1 MDHRAFVY
9 AYATASD
16 RTIAAAKLLAERFGL
31 DATALENTWHR
42 DNEVRQLNEQT
53 ALADFL
59 EALVG
64 AVPVKKAK
72 KADGNSDQ
80 L

>member
-9 AYATASD
+9 AYAKASD
-16 RTIAAAKLLAERFGL
+16 RALVAAKQLAERFEI
-31 DATALENTWHR
+31 DAMPLENTWHR
-42 DNEVRQLNEQT
+42 DNEVRQLNEQE
-53 ALADFL
+53 ALAAFL
-59 EALVG
+59 ESLVG

-72 KADGNSDQ
+72 KSDGDSNQ